1 MEYMF
6 GAVAVGKAGA
16 SDQAVEKRIVVD
28 NGKVGPIRDRLE
40 ERFRALVVHCTVRDE
55 YRKHECY
62 LETFEPDE
70 SDTEEPGTEEPG
82 TEGSVKMEAVKMEA
96 VKTEAAKMEAVKT
109 EAAKM
114 EAVETEAATTE
125 APEADRERPSKK
137 RRYSSTGKSK
147 EVDVLRWNRT
157 FQKHPPGPISSFLSE
172 GTPAAD

>member
-70 SDTEEPGTEEPG
+70 SDTEEPDTEEPGTEEPG
-82 TEGSVKMEAVKMEA
+82 TEGSVKMEAV
-96 VKTEAAKMEAVKT
+96 KMEAVKT